1 MVSHHGPVRGLLQKG
16 REVNDALKRVFKPS
30 NRSLIRELVTSDF
43 KLRYQGS
50 VLGYLWSLLRPLF
63 LFSVLYVVFTHVIR
77 LGDDIPHYPAYL
89 LLGLV
94 LWQFFTEATVAGM
107 NAITGRG
114 DLVRK
119 VSIPKYTIVLS
130 TTISAFVTFCLNM
143 LVVFVFMAFGHVEIR
158 PEILLAIPLIAEL
171 VILCLGVSFLLAT
184 LFVKFRDFSHI
195 WDVVLQV
202 LFYATPII
210 YAFHI
215 VPAGL
220 AKILS
225 LNPLVQIFQDIRS
238 VMITPAT
245 LTTKQVFDSQ
255 LGRILPVLSVLL
267 VLALGAYYFR
277 SRSKYFAE
285 EL

>member
-1 MVSHHGPVRGLLQKG
+1 MIDGL
-16 REVNDALKRVFKPS
+16 RRVFKPS

-50 VLGYLWSLLRPLF
+50 FLGYLWSLLRPLF

-77 LGDDIPHYPAYL
+77 LGDDVPHYPAYL

-94 LWQFFTEATVAGM
+94 LWQFFTESTSAGM

-119 VSIPKYTIVLS
+119 VNIPKYTIVLS
-130 TTISAFVTFCLNM
+130 TTISAFVTLCLNM
-143 LVVFVFMAFGHVEIR
+143 VVVFIFMFFGQVQLR
-158 PEILLAIPLIAEL
+158 PEILLAIPLLVEL
-171 VILCLGVSFLLAT
+171 IIFCLGIAFILAT
-184 LFVKFRDFSHI
+184 LFVRFRDISHI
-195 WDVVLQV
+195 WDVILQV

-210 YAFHI
+210 YSFKI
-215 VPAGL
+215 VPQKL
-220 AKILS
+220 AEILS
-225 LNPLVQIFQDIRS
+225 INPLAQIFQDIRS
-238 VMITPAT
+238 VMITPEA

-255 LGRILPVLSVLL
+255 LGRILPALSTLAI
-267 VLALGAYYFR
+267 LALGAYYFR
-277 SRSKYFAE
+277 KRSKYFAE

>member
-1 MVSHHGPVRGLLQKG
+1 MTSSPLVDAIAGL
-16 REVNDALKRVFKPS
+16 RRVFKPS

-63 LFSVLYVVFTHVIR
+63 LFGVLYLVFTHVIR
-77 LGDDIPHYPAYL
+77 LGHNVPHYPAYL

-94 LWQFFTEATVAGM
+94 LWQFFIESTVSGM

-130 TTISAFVTFCLNM
+130 TTISAFVTLCLNM
-143 LVVFVFMAFGHVEIR
+143 VVVFIFMLIGHVAVR
-158 PEILLAIPLIAEL
+158 PVIILALPLLAEL
-171 VILCLGVSFLLAT
+171 VIFCLGIAFILAT
-184 LFVKFRDFSHI
+184 LFVRFKDISHI
-195 WDVVLQV
+195 WDVILQA

-210 YAFHI
+210 YDFRI
-215 VPAGL
+215 VPHKL
-220 AKILS
+220 AKIVS
-225 LNPLVQIFQDIRS
+225 LNPLTQIFQDIRS
-238 VMITPAT
+238 VIITPAT

-255 LGRILPVLSVLL
+255 LGRILPALSTV
-267 VLALGAYYFR
+267 VILALGAYYFR
-277 SRSKYFAE
+277 KRSKYFAE

>member
-1 MVSHHGPVRGLLQKG
+1 MING
-16 REVNDALKRVFKPS
+16 LKRVFSPS
-30 NRSLIRELVTSDF
+30 NRSLIRELVISDF

-63 LFSVLYVVFTHVIR
+63 LFGVLYVVFTHVIR

-94 LWQFFTEATVAGM
+94 LWQFFTESTMAGM

-130 TTISAFVTFCLNM
+130 TTVSAFVTFCLNM
-143 LVVFVFMAFGHVEIR
+143 IVVFVFIFFTHVAIR
-158 PEILLAIPLIAEL
+158 PEMLLAIPLIGEL
-171 VILCLGVSFLLAT
+171 IILCLGVSFLLAA
-184 LFVKFRDFSHI
+184 LFVRFRDFGHI
-195 WDVVLQV
+195 WEVILQV

-210 YAFHI
+210 YSFSI
-215 VPAGL
+215 VPPTL
-220 AKILS
+220 AKIMS

-238 VMITPAT
+238 VMITPAA

-255 LGRILPVLSVLL
+255 LGRILPALSVI
-267 VLALGAYYFR
+267 VILALGAYYFHR
-277 SRSKYFAE
+277 RSKYFAE

>member
-1 MVSHHGPVRGLLQKG
+1 MTNG
-16 REVNDALKRVFKPS
+16 LKRVLSPS
-30 NRSLIRELVTSDF
+30 NLSLMRELVASDF

-63 LFSVLYVVFTHVIR
+63 LFGVLYIVFTHVIR

-94 LWQFFTEATVAGM
+94 LWQFFTESTLAGM

-130 TTISAFVTFCLNM
+130 TTISAFVTLCLNM
-143 LVVFVFMAFGHVEIR
+143 IVVFVFMFFGNVEIR
-158 PEILLAIPLIAEL
+158 PEIILAIPLLIEL
-171 VILCLGVSFLLAT
+171 VMLCLGIAFILAT
-184 LFVKFRDFSHI
+184 LFVRFRDISHI
-195 WDVVLQV
+195 WDVILQV

-210 YAFHI
+210 YSFKI
-215 VPAGL
+215 VPQRL
-220 AKILS
+220 AEILS
-225 LNPLVQIFQDIRS
+225 LNPLAQIFQDIRS
-238 VMITPAT
+238 VMITPET

-255 LGRILPVLSVLL
+255 LGRIGPMLFTLFVLV
-267 VLALGAYYFR
+267 VGAYYFR

>member
-1 MVSHHGPVRGLLQKG
+1 MKEAFRK
-16 REVNDALKRVFKPS
+16 VFAS
-30 NRSLIRELVTSDF
+30 RNISLIRELVASDF

-50 VLGYLWSLLRPLF
+50 ALGYLWSLLRPLF
-63 LFSVLYVVFTHVIR
+63 LFGVLYIVFTHVIR

-94 LWQFFTEATVAGM
+94 LWQFFTESTQAGM
-107 NAITGRG
+107 NAITGRA

-143 LVVFVFMAFGHVEIR
+143 IVVFVFMFFGQVEIR
-158 PEILLAIPLIAEL
+158 PEIVFAIPLIAEL
-171 VILCLGVSFLLAT
+171 VILCLGVAFILST
-184 LFVKFRDFSHI
+184 LFVRYRDIGHI

-210 YAFHI
+210 YSFKI
-215 VPAGL
+215 VPQRL
-220 AKILS
+220 AEILS
-225 LNPLVQIFQDIRS
+225 LNPLAQIFQDIRS
-238 VMITPAT
+238 VMITPEA

-255 LGRILPVLSVLL
+255 LGRILPMVATII
-267 VLALGAYYFR
+267 VLAIGAYYFR
-277 SRSKYFAE
+277 KRSKYFAE

>member
-1 MVSHHGPVRGLLQKG
+1 MNS
-16 REVNDALKRVFKPS
+16 ALTRVLKPS
-30 NRSLIRELVTSDF
+30 NRSLIRELVASDF

-50 VLGYLWSLLRPLF
+50 VLGYMWSLLRPLF
-63 LFSVLYVVFTHVIR
+63 MFGVLYVVFTHVIR
-77 LGDDIPHYPAYL
+77 VGNNIPHYPSYL

-94 LWQFFTEATVAGM
+94 LWQFFVEATVAGM

-130 TTISAFVTFCLNM
+130 TTISALVTFSLNM
-143 LVVFVFMAFGHVEIR
+143 VVVIIVMAIEHVAVR
-158 PEILLAIPLIAEL
+158 WNILLAIPLIIEL
-171 VILCLGVSFLLAT
+171 VAFALGLSFLLST

-195 WDVVLQV
+195 WDVILQV

-210 YAFHI
+210 YVFNI
-215 VPAGL
+215 VPHTFAQL
-220 AKILS
+220 MS
-225 LNPLVQIFQDIRS
+225 LNPLAQIFQDIRS
-238 VMITPAT
+238 VMITPQT

-255 LGRILPVLSVLL
+255 LGRILPAVAVLA
-267 VLALGAYYFR
+267 VLALSALYFR
-277 SRSKYFAE
+277 SRSRNFAE